1 MKKTLLIAALAM
13 TAFASAPSAA
23 SAATTECPDPNPLTK
38 PIIWYQGGEASML
51 SYTVEPANAFTSTG
65 MSGKTVKLTIT
76 GKTTAEIPLAFF
88 SYQTQS
94 PNIDSAWPQKLY
106 DHDEVV
112 LRRCETVTLEVAV
125 PSCHYQI
132 DFLYTGP
139 GHPGLESELKTKF
152 KDIFDMFP
160 SLSPVPGFPNTDMT
174 RLKSRLGQAVD
185 EQDIQDALFPNAGMI
200 NGQLGGNAN
209 CFPTTTTTTT
219 TTTNTNPP
227 QPPTTTTRPVLPPV
241 TTGTVGGAGTT
252 TTPSKPRACTSVK
265 ARSYRVRAKQ
275 KNTVTV
281 TVKSTAKTKP
291 TVTLKGAGVSTKKK
305 VNSKGTVTFRVT
317 PKKSGSIRV
326 TASGCAK
333 TASVKVAK
341 AKSSKRSGTSPTF
354 TG

>member
-13 TAFASAPSAA
+13 TAFASAPAAA
-23 SAATTECPDPNPLTK
+23 SAATTQCPDPNPLTK

-76 GKTTAEIPLAFF
+76 GKTTAKLPLAFF

-94 PNIDSAWPQKLY
+94 PNIESAWPQKLY
-106 DHDEVV
+106 DRDEVV
-112 LRRCETVTLEVAV
+112 LDGCQTVTLEVNV
-125 PSCHYQI
+125 PTCNYQI
-132 DFLYTGP
+132 DFVYMGP
-139 GHPGLESELKTKF
+139 GHPALNEYLATQYPQWFSNLPDLPWTQ
-152 KDIFDMFP
+152 FP
-160 SLSPVPGFPNTDMT
+160 AGFPDIKKLEPRPNGNT
-174 RLKSRLGQAVD
+174 
-185 EQDIQDALFPNAGMI
+185 EQDVQDALYPNGGI
-200 NGQLGGNAN
+200 IKGQLGGNAN

-241 TTGTVGGAGTT
+241 TTGTVTQEGTP
-252 TTPSKPRACTSVK
+252 TPKPRACTSVK

>member
-1 MKKTLLIAALAM
+1 
-13 TAFASAPSAA
+13 
-23 SAATTECPDPNPLTK
+23 
-38 PIIWYQGGEASML
+38 ML

-76 GKTTAEIPLAFF
+76 GKTTADIPLAFF

-106 DHDEVV
+106 DRDEVV
-112 LRRCETVTLEVAV
+112 LRGCETVTLEVAV

-152 KDIFDMFP
+152 KDIFDMFV
-160 SLSPVPGFPNTDMT
+160 SAPNTDMT

-185 EQDIQDALFPNAGMI
+185 EQDIKDALYPNGGQI

-241 TTGTVGGAGTT
+241 TTGTVTQEGTP
-252 TTPSKPRACTSVK
+252 TPKPRACTSVK